1 MMYLPRPDHNP
12 FHQAALPTFNIGLAD
27 RSRRGVGAM
36 GEKTAAHLLEQSGYQ
51 VSFCR
56 VGEKRGDLSVASLHT
71 GEVFK
76 VEVKTARRC
85 KDGKWR
91 FTLYLKAKIDHRHA
105 DVVILLAVLDSGR
118 VIPFVVP
125 TTFLM
130 GQHQAVI
137 TSHPET
143 YKGKLAVYRQKGVIQ
158 L

>member
-1 MMYLPRPDHNP
+1 MYLPRPDHHP
-12 FHQAALPTFNIGLAD
+12 FHQPTLPNFNIGLAD

-36 GEKTAAHLLEQSGYQ
+36 GEQTATHLLEQSGYQ

-56 VGEKRGDLSVASLHT
+56 VGEKRGDLSAVSLHT

-76 VEVKTARRC
+76 VEVKTARQC

-91 FTLYLKAKIDHRHA
+91 FTLWLKNKIDHRHA
-105 DVVILLAVLDSGR
+105 DVVMLLAVLASGR
-118 VIPFVVP
+118 VVPFVVP
-125 TTFLM
+125 VDTLAD
-130 GQHQAVI
+130 QHQAVI

-143 YKGKLAVYRQKGVIQ
+143 YKGKLAAYRQQGVIQ